1 MVGRSSDEVKR
12 ELESEREQLSDAVR
26 VLRRQAGTIRRR
38 LPFVAVGAAG
48 AGLALRVTANRVF
61 GRSSSGRDKRVRF
74 PFLRGD

>member
-1 MVGRSSDEVKR
+1 MAGRSSDEVKR

-48 AGLALRVTANRVF
+48 AGLALRVAANRVF

-74 PFLRGD
+74 PFLGRD